1 MLKHTLFCLLLLA
14 TCQAQAVVL
23 STSSDAAVDGHTF
36 HSRDIFSYDPVTGQ
50 AALLWAGAFVDT
62 ENVDAVGLLP
72 GGRMLVSTSTDAQL
86 STGLAF
92 RDGDLVL
99 LDPVNGVGSLWFSED
114 RFGTDEDIDAVE
126 LLPSGHL
133 LLSTTSDAHL
143 GDLSFRS
150 GDVIE
155 YDPLANIA
163 TLLFSASVFA
173 DTENIDAVAWL
184 DGDLI
189 LSTSTDATIGGI
201 LYRDGDLFRYSLAMG
216 AHSLY
221 LSESIFGGADEDID
235 AVSFAVPG
243 PGTLLLV
250 LTGLLGIG
258 CGRTRSKIVGFCS
271 VSPTIPCTRCDA

>member
-1 MLKHTLFCLLLLA
+1 MLKFLLSILVLV
-14 TCQAQAVVL
+14 TSLPAQAVVL
-23 STSSDAAVDGHTF
+23 STSSDATVGGHSF
-36 HSRDIFSYDPVTGQ
+36 HSRDIFSYDPTTGQ
-50 AALLWAGAFVDT
+50 VALLWAGAFVDT

-86 STGLAF
+86 VTGLAF

-133 LLSTTSDAHL
+133 LLSTSSDARL
-143 GDLSFRS
+143 GGLPFHS

-155 YDPLANIA
+155 YDPVAGSA

-173 DTENIDAVAWL
+173 DTENIDAIGL
-184 DGDLI
+184 LGGDLI
-189 LSTSTDATIGGI
+189 LSTSTDATIGST
-201 LYRDGDLFRYSLAMG
+201 LYRDGDLFRYSLATG
-216 AHSLY
+216 AHSLF

-235 AVSFAVPG
+235 AVSFAVPE
-243 PGTLLLV
+243 PGILLLL
-250 LTGLLGIG
+250 LTGLLGISF
-258 CGRTRSKIVGFCS
+258 GRTRSKIVGFFS
-271 VSPTIPCTRCDA
+271 VSPKTFFCSV